1 MYKITFYLD
10 APIIFTEPLM
20 FDGILAGLW
29 AKINLPKHKQGQQS
43 IPKDEMIDF
52 SKVLPLRYDPN
63 GLAYASEMFFLEDE
77 STCDT
82 IRFRCKWDANN
93 DWLVGFGK
101 KKESVSVQRG
111 EFKSHDIPYPTVCV
125 SKVWFYFE
133 SENLAEIKN
142 LLQYL
147 RGLGKKAGVG
157 RGKIERYEI
166 EETNEVSFEEN
177 VLRPIPC
184 ELLPNFEGNRQL
196 RTVRPPYWEL
206 TNLKI
211 CFVP

>member
-10 APIIFTEPLM
+10 TPLIQTEPLM

-29 AKINLPKHKQGQQS
+29 AKLNLPQDKLGRQS
-43 IPKDEMIDF
+43 IPKDELIDF

-63 GLAYASEMFFLEDE
+63 GLAHASEIFYLEDE
-77 STCDT
+77 SVCDT
-82 IRFRCKWDANN
+82 IRFRCKWDANY

-111 EFKSHDIPYPTVCV
+111 EFKSHDIPYPTVCA

-133 SENLAEIKN
+133 SDNLPEVEN

-147 RGLGKKAGVG
+147 QGLGKKAAVG
-157 RGKIERYEI
+157 RGAIERYEI
-166 EETNEVSFEEN
+166 EETTEVSFEEN
-177 VLRPIPC
+177 ILRPIPC
-184 ELLPNFEGNRQL
+184 ELLPGFKGNVQL

-206 TNLKI
+206 SGMVK